1 MTLCAHFSF
10 FANSFTAEGLVTV
23 DVLVMMATDARG
35 HVWVDREAQLAADAE
50 EER

>member
-1 MTLCAHFSF
+1 MCPFSATS
-10 FANSFTAEGLVTV
+10 FAAEGVVTV

-35 HVWVDREAQLAADAE
+35 PVWVDRELQLALDAE